1 MPNTIHSPENVIRLI
16 LSSRLLVLKEDWS
29 SSLLFKNLP
38 ILDRLKRKTVVM
50 YRKIMLIAIRQRK
63 LSVIDAIVSQAMV
76 TR

>member
-63 LSVIDAIVSQAMV
+63 LSVIDAIMSQAMV